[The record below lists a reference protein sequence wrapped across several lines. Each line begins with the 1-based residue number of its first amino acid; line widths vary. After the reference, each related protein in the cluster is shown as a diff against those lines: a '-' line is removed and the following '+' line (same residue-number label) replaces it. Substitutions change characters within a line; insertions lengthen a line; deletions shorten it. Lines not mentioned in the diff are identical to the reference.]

1 MPLLEKYYFETFQL
15 KQQEELTIQ
24 NYVQYFLE
32 KQNIKKLNDEE
43 KKAVKDKWQKILT
56 VFNENHKYLNYFI
69 AIFRK
74 RLFKEEPE
82 LFEP

>member
-82 LFEP
+82 LFVP